1 MELSEAKAYE
11 GQHLSLTWRN
21 RKGDEVT
28 QVVDVVQVAFVPMYG
43 PCFVTDAGN
52 IALDRV
58 VSLTPQAPLRRAA

>member
-11 GQHLSLTWRN
+11 GQHLMLTWRN

-28 QVVDVVQVAFVPMYG
+28 QFVDVVQVTFVPMYG

-52 IALDRV
+52 IALERV
-58 VSLTPQAPLRRAA
+58 VGVTAQAPQRRAA